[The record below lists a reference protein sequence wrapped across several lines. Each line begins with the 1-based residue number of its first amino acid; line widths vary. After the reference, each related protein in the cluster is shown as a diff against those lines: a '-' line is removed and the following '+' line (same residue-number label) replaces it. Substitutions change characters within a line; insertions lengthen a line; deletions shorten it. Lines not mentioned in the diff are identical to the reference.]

1 MDPISNPYTPGA
13 GVRPYELV
21 GRGEFIEGFDMALTR
36 SGLRLAARS
45 KVLYG
50 LRGVGKTV
58 LLQEFVEYARRSKWL
73 VVDVEAQAG
82 QSLMPVLAGQIFR
95 ELRNVG
101 RTWSGETL
109 TWVRRVFKAFSLK
122 VDPGTGAYSFG
133 VDIEP
138 ARGYADSGDLDRD
151 LPEML
156 GELAS
161 LAGHHGVGLLLAIDE
176 LQVVDGPTLSSLN
189 TTIHRMGQGRE
200 PSPFL
205 FVGAGLPSLRRIL
218 SDATSYAER
227 LFEYWGIGP
236 LSDHAIR
243 SALNGPTAARGV
255 LWDLE
260 ALDTGVEFC
269 RGYPYFAQVL
279 GQHVWDG
286 AEGAQITRAAV
297 AEATRQARRD
307 IDAGL
312 YAARWQRA
320 TRGEQRFMQAM
331 ADRGGGPVLMSDLV
345 EALGKNRPAQL
356 SPTRNQLINK
366 GLVYAPDRGE
376 VDFTVPGM
384 AGFVKRQVLG

>member
-21 GRGEFIEGFDMALTR
+21 GRGEFIDGFDVALQR

-45 KVLYG
+45 KILYG

-58 LLQEFVEYARRSKWL
+58 LLQEFVEHARRRKWL
-73 VVDVEAQAG
+73 VIEMEARTG
-82 QSLMPVLAGQIFR
+82 QSLMSVLVGQIFQ
-95 ELRNVG
+95 ELRDAG

-109 TWVRRVFKAFSLK
+109 TWVRRVFKAFSLTA
-122 VDPGTGAYSFG
+122 DPSTGTYSFE
-133 VDIEP
+133 VDLEP
-138 ARGYADSGDLDRD
+138 ASGHADSGDPDRD

-156 GELAS
+156 GELVS

-176 LQVVDGPTLSSLN
+176 LQEVDGPTLSSLN

-218 SDATSYAER
+218 SEATSYTER
-227 LFEYWGIGP
+227 LFEYWQIGP
-236 LSDHAIR
+236 LSDDAIR
-243 SALNGPTAARGV
+243 AALKGPTTAHGV
-255 LWDLE
+255 RWDPE
-260 ALDTGVEFC
+260 ALDAGVEFC

-279 GQHVWDG
+279 GQRAWDV
-286 AEGAQITRAAV
+286 AEGTPIARDAV
-297 AEATRQARRD
+297 AEAIRYAGRD

-331 ADRGGGPVLMSDLV
+331 ADSSGGPVLMSELV
-345 EALGKNRPAQL
+345 TALGRDRPAQL
-356 SPTRNQLINK
+356 SPTRNQLISK

-384 AGFVKRQVLG
+384 AEFVKRQEVL

>member
-21 GRGEFIEGFDMALTR
+21 GRAEFIDGFDLALQR
-36 SGLRLAARS
+36 SSLRLAARS

-58 LLQEFVEYARRSKWL
+58 LLQEFVEHARRSTWL

-95 ELRNVG
+95 ELRNAG

-109 TWVRRVFKAFSLK
+109 TWVRRVFKAFSLE

-138 ARGYADSGDLDRD
+138 ARGYADSGDPDRD
-151 LPEML
+151 LTEML

-176 LQVVDGPTLSSLN
+176 LQEVDGATLSSLN
-189 TTIHRMGQGRE
+189 TTVHRMGQGRE

-227 LFEYWGIGP
+227 LFEYWEVGP
-236 LSDHAIR
+236 LSDYAIR
-243 SALNGPTAARGV
+243 SALDGPAAAMGMR
-255 LWDLE
+255 WE
-260 ALDTGVEFC
+260 PAALDAGVEFC

-286 AEGAQITRAAV
+286 AEGVDITRAAV
-297 AEATRQARRD
+297 AEATRHARRD

-384 AGFVKRQVLG
+384 AGFVKRQVVS